1 MLLTAACI
9 LNVPEELDGWVFLVW
24 YSSLLHVEQL
34 NELSTLSLCEWGS
47 EKYTVSM
54 FVGCNWI

>member
-24 YSSLLHVEQL
+24 YPSLLHVEQL
-34 NELSTLSLCEWGS
+34 NWLNTLSLCERGN

-54 FVGCNWI
+54 FVRCN

>member
-24 YSSLLHVEQL
+24 CPSLLHVEQL
-34 NELSTLSLCEWGS
+34 NWLNTLSLCE
-47 EKYTVSM
+47 
-54 FVGCNWI
+54 